1 MMKEF
6 INNHY
11 IATTIIC
18 CFVIDGLVKIFSRI
32 LRTINIAIR
41 GYPTAQ
47 FMDADGDIVF
57 PKNKRG
63 V

>member
-1 MMKEF
+1 MNEF

-11 IATTIIC
+11 IITGILVFSAIEATM
-18 CFVIDGLVKIFSRI
+18 KILGRI
-32 LRTINIAIR
+32 LRTINIAMR

-63 V
+63 L